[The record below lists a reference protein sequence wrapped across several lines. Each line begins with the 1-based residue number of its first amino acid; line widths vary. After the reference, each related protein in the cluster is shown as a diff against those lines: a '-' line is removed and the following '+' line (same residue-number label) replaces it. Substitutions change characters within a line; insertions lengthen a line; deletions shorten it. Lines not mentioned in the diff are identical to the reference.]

1 MDKPLEAD
9 SAVLPFPARLAGAA
23 RVAARG
29 LGRRVIDFALPPI
42 CMACRAAV
50 DQPGCLCA
58 TCWRGMEFIE
68 RPYCDRLGTPLPYD
82 ADPLDGP
89 AISSAALA
97 DPPAYARARAVAAFG
112 EVARDLVHALKY
124 ADRLDVAP
132 PMARM
137 MARAGADILGDADA
151 LIPVPLHGLRL
162 WRRRFNQSAALAQAV
177 GREAKIQVRTSWLT
191 RARATVPQVGLDR
204 VARAQNVAGAFLVP
218 AAARAELRGRR
229 VVLIDDVLTTGATI
243 DACAKALTRAGAGR
257 VDVLVFARVVDGR
270 GGAIS

>member
-1 MDKPLEAD
+1 
-9 SAVLPFPARLAGAA
+9 
-23 RVAARG
+23 
-29 LGRRVIDFALPPI
+29 
-42 CMACRAAV
+42 
-50 DQPGCLCA
+50 
-58 TCWRGMEFIE
+58 
-68 RPYCDRLGTPLPYD
+68 
-82 ADPLDGP
+82 
-89 AISSAALA
+89 
-97 DPPAYARARAVAAFG
+97 VAAFG

-137 MARAGADILGDADA
+137 MARAGADILDDADA

-162 WRRRFNQSAALAQAV
+162 WRRRFNQSAALAKVV
-177 GREAKIQVRTSWLT
+177 GREAKIPVRTSWLT

-204 VARAQNVAGAFLVP
+204 AARAQNVAGAFVVP

-229 VVLIDDVLTTGATI
+229 VVIVDDVLTTGATI